1 MWNYKIAMTTFGT
14 SQYRD
19 GGKVLKMLEM
29 KMSETHERAHQE
41 RFYQEHCRKSLKLT
55 NFSRFLDR

>member
-1 MWNYKIAMTTFGT
+1 MTTFGT

-41 RFYQEHCRKSLKLT
+41 RFYQEFCRKSRKLM
-55 NFSRFLDR
+55 NLSGFFDQ

>member
-1 MWNYKIAMTTFGT
+1 MTTFGT

-55 NFSRFLDR
+55 NLSRFLDR